1 MSIGGTTLKRI
12 CIVADSVCDLPKET
26 IEKFDIHI
34 VPIYI
39 KFGDVVYRD
48 GLDITPHDVYHKLR
62 DEGMVASTSSPSPG
76 DFLQVFQNIADK
88 FETILT
94 ITLSSKLTAVFQ
106 NACIARNLLPK
117 KDIRVFDS
125 SLASIAEGFLIRE
138 AAKAI
143 KKGMKIDE
151 IIVLLE
157 KIKEKIRIFA
167 TIDVLKYLYRSGR
180 VPALK
185 AMLGSTLKIKPILT
199 MHNGD
204 VKILAK
210 IISRSAS
217 INYICKQVID
227 LFKNQVPIRIAI
239 IHALCEDIAQE
250 LKKRL
255 EKSINC
261 VETIITEVTPVIGA
275 YVGPGLIGI
284 IALPETDI

>member
-1 MSIGGTTLKRI
+1 MVT
-12 CIVADSVCDLPKET
+12 DSVCDLPKEI

-39 KFGDVVYRD
+39 KFGDMVYRD
-48 GLDITPHDVYHKLR
+48 GIDITPNDVYHKLR

-76 DFLQVFQNIADK
+76 DFHQVFQRIADK

-106 NACIARNLLPK
+106 NACIAKNLLPE

-125 SLASIAEGFLIRE
+125 GLASIGEGFLIWE

-143 KKGMKIDE
+143 KKGLKVDE
-151 IIVLLE
+151 IVALLE
-157 KIKEKIRIFA
+157 KIKEKIKIFA

-185 AMLGSTLKIKPILT
+185 VLLGSTLKIKPILT
-199 MHNGD
+199 IQNGE
-204 VKILAK
+204 VKLLAK
-210 IISRSAS
+210 IVSRAAS
-217 INYICKQVID
+217 INYICKQVVD
-227 LFKNQVPIRIAI
+227 LFKNQVPVRIAV
-239 IHALCEDIAQE
+239 IHALCEDVA
-250 LKKRL
+250 LDVKKRL

-261 VETIITEVTPVIGA
+261 IETIITEVTPVIGA

-284 IALPETDI
+284 IASPVIKV